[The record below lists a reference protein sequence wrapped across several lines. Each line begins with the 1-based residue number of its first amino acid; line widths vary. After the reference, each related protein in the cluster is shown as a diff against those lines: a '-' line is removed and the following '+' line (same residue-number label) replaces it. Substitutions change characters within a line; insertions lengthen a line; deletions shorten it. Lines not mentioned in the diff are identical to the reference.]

1 MNKEKRYTEH
11 TTLSA
16 FNYALA
22 LDIINGKAKG
32 HALVAVAID
41 DCGGDIYELDASRH
55 FTIKYGA
62 EIFHAVAAVK
72 NGNQYTATFGKD
84 GIAIISR
91 GNVHAHLR
99 IARPIYSD
107 AEYIGD
113 TIKEGAPCV
122 YVSQD
127 GQGELPVWKIGVKDE
142 ADFVVDSL
150 GRYIQ
155 AEKIYRLTGLT
166 RKLLGKEANFGV
178 YEAAVSLA
186 EMELNEKIW

>member
-1 MNKEKRYTEH
+1 MNKDKRYTEH

-16 FNYALA
+16 FNYELA
-22 LDIINGKAKG
+22 LDIINGEAKG
-32 HALVAVAID
+32 HALVAITD
-41 DCGGDIYELDASRH
+41 IGGDIYELDASRH

-72 NGNQYTATFGKD
+72 NGNQYTATFGKA

-107 AEYIGD
+107 AEYIGG

-122 YVSQD
+122 YIPLD
-127 GQGELPVWKIGVKDE
+127 GQGEIPVWKIGVKDE

-178 YEAAVSLA
+178 YEAATSLA
-186 EMELNEKIW
+186 EMELKEKIW